1 MVKELERSRRPKRLA
16 ETVGIFVI
24 GLGVGGLCNA
34 AIYSPQYATLKE
46 DVETAKRWL
55 SDSQKRVNDLSIEIN
70 DLRAL
75 LEEYRRRFENPS
87 PPQIEKPDNKIL

>member
-1 MVKELERSRRPKRLA
+1 MVERQGRSGRPNRLA

-24 GLGVGGLCNA
+24 GLGVGSLCNA
-34 AIYSPQYATLKE
+34 AIYSPQYATLKGE
-46 DVETAKRWL
+46 VETVKQWL
-55 SDSQKRVNDLSIEIN
+55 SDSQKWINDLRIEIN

-87 PPQIEKPDNKIL
+87 QPQIEKPADRIL